1 MENEKFDFGQLLE
14 DYCSVAIKK
23 TDFDRLKK
31 ELERL
36 SHENKQLKS
45 ERDAAQNLCE
55 IYFVIAANA
64 IGEDEVRA
72 QREQALKS
80 GE

>member
-1 MENEKFDFGQLLE
+1 MSDTEEFDFGQLLE
-14 DYCSVAIKK
+14 DHCSVAIKK

-36 SHENKQLKS
+36 SHDNVILKKALREIS
-45 ERDAAQNLCE
+45 EY
-55 IYFVIAANA
+55 I
-64 IGEDEVRA
+64 RA
-72 QREQALKS
+72 GRRMDKSLSDKIEEALKG

>member
-1 MENEKFDFGQLLE
+1 MSDTEKFDFGQLLE

-36 SHENKQLKS
+36 RHDNVILKKALEDMTFAYTNKGADCPHSFEKES
-45 ERDAAQNLCE
+45 EVVNE
-55 IYFVIAANA
+55 
-64 IGEDEVRA
+64 
-72 QREQALKS
+72 
-80 GE
+80 